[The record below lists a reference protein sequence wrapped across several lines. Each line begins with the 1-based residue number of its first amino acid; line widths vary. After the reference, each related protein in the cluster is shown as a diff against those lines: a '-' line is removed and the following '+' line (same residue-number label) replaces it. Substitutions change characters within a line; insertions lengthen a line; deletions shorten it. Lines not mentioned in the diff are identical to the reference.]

1 MAMAPATFDDGSA
14 EARCQ
19 SGGAN
24 RGRRPLAPVLG
35 VEAGLQRLRLRSIRS
50 RPGHVWSEEP
60 VYAATALPL
69 YSASTND
76 GSGLAP
82 DLDCLVLPGK
92 GRGA

>member
-1 MAMAPATFDDGSA
+1 MVQRKLGASPAAQTVAGDLLRRYWAWKPVSSDFDF
-14 EARCQ
+14 EAFARALDTC
-19 SGGAN
+19 A
-24 RGRRPLAPVLG
+24 
-35 VEAGLQRLRLRSIRS
+35 
-50 RPGHVWSEEP
+50 SEEP

-69 YSASTND
+69 HSASTND